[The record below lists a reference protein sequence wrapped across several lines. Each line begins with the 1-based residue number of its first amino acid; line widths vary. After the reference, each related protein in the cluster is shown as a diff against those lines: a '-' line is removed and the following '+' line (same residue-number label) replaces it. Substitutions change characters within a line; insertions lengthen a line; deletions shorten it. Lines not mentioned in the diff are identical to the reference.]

1 MKNLRKILPYLGLV
15 IFMIGCKSVS
25 VKKDLNDD
33 INKLIE
39 DKKLDIGVSVRDHSE
54 NEIVTINNE
63 KKYQLYSVSKYF
75 LGVYILHLVDEG
87 KLNLDQKVTFSK
99 EELRPNLYSP
109 LRDSIP
115 QGTTLSLKES
125 VKYLIKKSDDNVFDK
140 LADVSGGLGG
150 LNSFICKL
158 EPCKDNFVIKSLYR
172 DPDGTIGYNVI
183 TPSMAS
189 NILNKVNNKK
199 ILSDKTFTLLQEYMA
214 TSTNSKRIQGI
225 IGAKTKSFHRSG
237 TSYRINGVRTV
248 TNDIGIVN
256 LKNGK
261 SFSIAVLISDSR
273 EDDAT
278 NDYLIAKIT
287 DIVYNKL
294 NY

>member
-1 MKNLRKILPYLGLV
+1 MKNLIKILAYLGFI
-15 IFMIGCKSVS
+15 IFIIGCKSVS
-25 VKKDLNDD
+25 VKKDLNND

-39 DKKLDIGVSVRDHSE
+39 GKKLDIGVSVRDHSG
-54 NEIVTINNE
+54 NEIVMVNNE
-63 KKYQLYSVSKYF
+63 KKYKLYSTSKYF

-87 KLNLDQKVTFSK
+87 KLNLNQKITFSK

-115 QGTTLSLKES
+115 QGTILSLKES
-125 VKYLIKKSDDNVFDK
+125 VKYLLKNSDNNVFDK
-140 LADVSGGLGG
+140 LADVSGGLDG

-158 EPCKDNFVIKSLYR
+158 SPCKDSFVIKSLYR
-172 DPDGTIGYNVI
+172 DPDGTIGDNVI

-189 NILNKVNNKK
+189 YILNKVNNEK
-199 ILSDKTFTLLQEYMA
+199 ILFDKTFMLLQEYMA

-225 IGAKTKSFHRSG
+225 IAGKTKSFHRSG
-237 TSYRINGVRTV
+237 TSDRINGVRAA

-261 SFSIAVLISDSR
+261 SFSIAVLISDSE

-294 NY
+294 NN